1 MRKTPERIG
10 RKTATIV
17 RILFFFLMTGAIGF
31 IALDHLFPFDTAG
44 RPVAG
49 VVVDRHQVPLRAFAD
64 TNGVWRYPARPD
76 QVSFLYLQALLSY
89 EDRWF
94 YYHPGI
100 NPMAVCRAFFQNL
113 THGRIVSGG
122 STLTM
127 QTARIL
133 DMREEG
139 NSPSSSSRFP
149 RMGVKLRQMF
159 RAVQLEYHFTKDEIL
174 GLYLTH
180 APFGA
185 NIEGIRAACHT
196 WLGKDANEM
205 TRAEAALMAVLPQA
219 PSRYRPDRHP
229 DTAAKARDKV
239 LDRMAEFGIWT
250 AEQIRAAKQEPV
262 LSFRFPTSMT
272 APLAARRLKAVYP
285 DATVINT
292 FIDENRQIQISELLR
307 AYMDRLPPKQSGA
320 VLVVNHKTLEIEAYV
335 GSADFFNPSRQGHV
349 DMIQALRSPGSTLK
363 PFIYGLSMDQGLI
376 HSHSMLLDV
385 PRYKKNYDPGNFTRG
400 FSGPVTVTRALQ
412 DSLNL
417 PAVQVLEAFGPGRF
431 HDKLRNAGARFQFKG
446 EPNLSMALG
455 GMGTSLESLVTLYTA
470 IGRGGIAGKPR
481 LCPMEPVQERYLMS
495 PGAAFIIR
503 DILSRPFPDR
513 QEIGGLSGALSMAWK
528 TGTSYGFRD
537 AWAMGLKGD
546 YTVGVWIGRPDGT
559 PSPGQYGAITALPL
573 LDRVM
578 ESLATGAGALKQPD
592 SVIKETICW
601 PSGLAASGILGRANG
616 ICAKKFDAWIL
627 DGQVPS
633 TMTGE
638 TGLTAPLTRTFW
650 VDSRGMRAT
659 PACGGIEKKT
669 VTLWPWQAEP
679 FIQRLWRRSAVL
691 PKDSPTCPG
700 MAPLALPDIRIV
712 SVSDNSILT
721 CQPGQTNSPTI
732 PLNALGGRGERQ
744 WFLNQ
749 KPLMNTDGSTPCFMP
764 MPVPGR
770 HHLAVVD
777 ESGSFD
783 QVCFSVIE
791 LNPGQK

>member
-1 MRKTPERIG
+1 MGETTRRRTRKAVLI
-10 RKTATIV
+10 
-17 RILFFFLMTGAIGF
+17 GAIPLFVLVVGGVSF
-31 IALDHLFPFDTAG
+31 IALDHLFPFNITG
-44 RPVAG
+44 RSLSTVIT
-49 VVVDRHQVPLRAFAD
+49 DRHQSPLRAFAD
-64 TNGVWRYPARPD
+64 TNGIWRYPARPD
-76 QVSFLYLQALLSY
+76 QVSPLYLQALLAY

-100 NPMAVCRAFFQNL
+100 NPLAIGRAFFQNL
-113 THGRIVSGG
+113 AHGRILSGG

-133 DMREEG
+133 DPGEQE
-139 NSPSSSSRFP
+139 NSPASPDFFP

-159 RAVQLEYHFTKDEIL
+159 RAFQLEYHFTKDEIL

-185 NIEGIRAACHT
+185 NIEGIRAACYT
-196 WLGKDANEM
+196 WLGKDAKEM

-229 DTAAKARDKV
+229 GRMAKARDKV
-239 LDRMAEFGIWT
+239 LDRMARFGIWT
-250 AEQIRAAKQEPV
+250 ADQIKAAKQEPV

-272 APLAARRLKAVYP
+272 APLAARRLKTLYP
-285 DATVINT
+285 YAEVINT
-292 FIDENRQIQISELLR
+292 FIDENLQINTAELLR
-307 AYMDRLPPKQSGA
+307 AYMERLPPKQSGA
-320 VLVVNHKTLEIEAYV
+320 VLVVNHKTLEIEAYA
-335 GSADFFNPSRQGHV
+335 GSADFLNASRLGHV

-385 PRYKKNYDPGNFTRG
+385 PRYKQDYNPGNFTRG

-417 PAVQVLEAFGPGRF
+417 PAVQVLETYGPGRF
-431 HDKLRNAGARFQFKG
+431 HDRLRNAGARFQFKG
-446 EPNLSMALG
+446 KPNLSMALG
-455 GMGTSLESLVTLYTA
+455 GVGTSLESLVTLYTA

-481 LCPMEPVQERYLMS
+481 LTPVEPIQERYLMS

-503 DILSRPFPDR
+503 DILTRPFPGSQGVGR
-513 QEIGGLSGALSMAWK
+513 LSGALSMAWK

-546 YTVGVWIGRPDGT
+546 YTVGVWIGRPDGS

-573 LDRVM
+573 LGQVM
-578 ESLATGAGALKQPD
+578 ESLNAGAKTQKPPE
-592 SVIKETICW
+592 SVSKATICW
-601 PSGLAASGILGRANG
+601 PSGITESGIRGRAKG
-616 ICAKKFDAWIL
+616 ACAQKFEAWIL
-627 DGQVPS
+627 NGQIPS

-638 TGLTAPLTRTFW
+638 TGLSAPLVRTFW
-650 VDSRGMRAT
+650 VDSQGMRAT

-669 VTLWPWQAEP
+669 VALWPWQAEP
-679 FIQRLWRRSAVL
+679 FIPTSWRRAAVL

-700 MAPLALPDIRIV
+700 MAPLVLPDIRIV
-712 SVSDNSILT
+712 SISDDSILT
-721 CQPGQTNSPTI
+721 RQPGQTTFPTI
-732 PLNALGGRGERQ
+732 PLRTLGGRGQCQ

-749 KPLMNTDGSTPCFMP
+749 KPLMNADGSAPFFMS
-764 MPVPGR
+764 MPVPGKY
-770 HHLAVVD
+770 HLAVVD
-777 ESGSFD
+777 ETGSFD
-783 QVCFSVIE
+783 QVRFSVIE
-791 LNPGQK
+791 LNQ

>member
-1 MRKTPERIG
+1 MPETSRRIG
-10 RKTATIV
+10 LNPAKIAG
-17 RILFFFLMTGAIGF
+17 ILLFVLLAGGLCF
-31 IALDHLFPFDTAG
+31 IALDRLFPFDTVG
-44 RPVAG
+44 RPVSG
-49 VVVDRHQVPLRAFAD
+49 VIVDRHQVPLRAFAD
-64 TNGVWRYPARPD
+64 KTGVWRYPARPG
-76 QVSFLYLQALLSY
+76 QVSLLYLQALLAY

-100 NPMAVCRAFFQNL
+100 NPLAVCRAFFQNL
-113 THGRIVSGG
+113 AHGRIVSGG

-127 QTARIL
+127 QTARLL
-133 DMREEG
+133 DLGEQG
-139 NSPSSSSRFP
+139 HSPSCSGFFP

-159 RAVQLEYHFTKDEIL
+159 RALQLEYHFTKDEIL

-185 NIEGIRAACHT
+185 NIQGIRAACYT

-229 DTAAKARDKV
+229 DRAAQARDKV
-239 LDRMAEFGIWT
+239 LDRMARFGIWT
-250 AEQIRAAKQEPV
+250 PDQIRAAKQEPV
-262 LSFRFPTSMT
+262 IAFRFPTSMT
-272 APLAARRLKAVYP
+272 APLAARRLKAIYP
-285 DATVINT
+285 DAEVIAT
-292 FIDENRQIQISELLR
+292 FIDENLQMHVADLLR

-320 VLVVNHKTLEIEAYV
+320 VLVVNHKTLEIEAYA
-335 GSADFFNPSRQGHV
+335 GSADFFNSSRRGHV

-431 HDKLRNAGARFQFKG
+431 HDRLRNAGAWFQFEGK
-446 EPNLSMALG
+446 PNLSMALG
-455 GMGTSLESLVTLYTA
+455 GVGTSLESLVTLYTA

-503 DILSRPFPDR
+503 DILSRPFPGR
-513 QEIGGLSGALSMAWK
+513 QGVGRLSGALSMAWK

-546 YTVGVWIGRPDGT
+546 YTVGVWIGRPDGS

-573 LDRVM
+573 LGQVM
-578 ESLATGAGALKQPD
+578 ESFAAGTGTLKPPE
-592 SVIKETICW
+592 SVTKETICW
-601 PSGLAASGILGRANG
+601 PSGLGASGIRGRAG
-616 ICAKKFDAWIL
+616 GACAKKFDAWIL
-627 DGQVPS
+627 DGQIPS

-638 TGLTAPLTRTFW
+638 TGLTAPLVRTFW
-650 VDSRGMRAT
+650 VDSQGMRAT

-669 VTLWPWQAEP
+669 VALWPWQAEP
-679 FIQRLWRRSAVL
+679 FIPALWRRAAVL
-691 PKDSPTCPG
+691 PKDSPGCPG

-712 SVSDNSILT
+712 SVSDHSILT
-721 CQPGQTNSPTI
+721 CQPGQSSSPAI
-732 PLNALGGRGERQ
+732 PLSALGGRGERQ

-749 KPLMNTDGSTPCFMP
+749 KPLVNADGSAPVFMP
-764 MPVPGR
+764 MPVPGLY
-770 HHLAVVD
+770 HLAVVD

-791 LNPGQK
+791 LNP

>member
-1 MRKTPERIG
+1 MLINQVGPWPLVPTKIG
-10 RKTATIV
+10 R
-17 RILFFFLMTGAIGF
+17 ILIFVLVAGGVCF
-31 IALDHLFPFDTAG
+31 IALDHLFPFDTLE
-44 RPVAG
+44 RSISTVI
-49 VVVDRHQVPLRAFAD
+49 VDRHQTPLRAFAD
-64 TNGVWRYPARPD
+64 KNGVWRYPARPG
-76 QVSFLYLQALLSY
+76 QVSSLYLQALLAY

-100 NPMAVCRAFFQNL
+100 NPLAICRAFFQNL
-113 THGRIVSGG
+113 IHGRIVSGG

-127 QTARIL
+127 QTARII
-133 DMREEG
+133 DMGEQG
-139 NSPSSSSRFP
+139 NNPSPPGFFP

-159 RAVQLEYHFTKDEIL
+159 RALQLEYHFTKDEIL

-185 NIEGIRAACHT
+185 NIEGVRAACYT

-229 DTAAKARDKV
+229 DRAAKARDKV
-239 LDRMAEFGIWT
+239 LDRMARFGLWT
-250 AEQIRAAKQEPV
+250 ADQIKAAKQEPV
-262 LSFRFPTSMT
+262 VSFRFPTSMT
-272 APLAARRLKAVYP
+272 APLATRRLKTIYP
-285 DATVINT
+285 DAKIINT
-292 FIDENRQIQISELLR
+292 FIDENLQMRMAELLR
-307 AYMDRLPPKQSGA
+307 AYMERLPPKQSGA
-320 VLVVNHKTLEIEAYV
+320 VLVVNHKTLEIEAYA
-335 GSADFFNPSRQGHV
+335 GSADFFNSSRRGHV

-363 PFIYGLSMDQGLI
+363 PFIYDLSMDQGLI

-385 PRYKKNYDPGNFTRG
+385 PRYKKNYNPGNFTRG

-417 PAVQVLEAFGPGRF
+417 PAVQVLEAYGPGRF
-431 HDKLRNAGARFQFKG
+431 HDRLRNAGARFKFEGK
-446 EPNLSMALG
+446 PNLSMALG
-455 GMGTSLESLVTLYTA
+455 GVGTSLESLVTLYTA

-481 LCPMEPVQERYLMS
+481 LCPLEPVQERYLMS

-503 DILSRPFPDR
+503 EILSRPFPGR
-513 QEIGGLSGALSMAWK
+513 QGVGRLSGALSIAWK

-546 YTVGVWIGRPDGT
+546 YTVGVWIGRPDGS

-573 LDRVM
+573 LGQVM
-578 ESLATGAGALKQPD
+578 ENLTAGTGTQEQPE
-592 SVIKETICW
+592 SVSKETVCW
-601 PSGLAASGILGRANG
+601 PSGLAASGIRDRAKG
-616 ICAKKFDAWIL
+616 ACAKKFDAWIL
-627 DGQVPS
+627 NGQIPP

-638 TGLTAPLTRTFW
+638 TGLTAPLIRTFW
-650 VDSRGMRAT
+650 VDSKGMRAT

-669 VTLWPWQAEP
+669 VVLWPWQAEP
-679 FIQRLWRRSAVL
+679 FIPARWRRAAVL
-691 PKDSPTCPG
+691 PKDSPGCPG
-700 MAPLALPDIRIV
+700 MAPLILPDIRII

-721 CQPGQTNSPTI
+721 CQPGQTGSPTI
-732 PLNALGGRGERQ
+732 PLRALGGRGERQ

-749 KPLMNTDGSTPCFMP
+749 TPLMNTGGSAPFFMP

-770 HHLAVVD
+770 YHLAVVD

-791 LNPGQK
+791 LNP